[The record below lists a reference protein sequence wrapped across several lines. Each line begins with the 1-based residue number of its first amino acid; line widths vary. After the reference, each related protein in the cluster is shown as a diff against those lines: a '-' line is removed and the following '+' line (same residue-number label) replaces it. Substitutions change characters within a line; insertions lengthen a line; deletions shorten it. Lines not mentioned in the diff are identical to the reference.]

1 MTYTDFFWTERN
13 VKMNLHTITT
23 AALLAASSFGISAEQ
38 CKVKAS
44 MDDSE
49 AEGSGL
55 VLVGRVLYGIKRATK
70 VQEQAV
76 AHDTLVVIELESGTT
91 REIDLGPTWRYRGEN
106 IEAVVECLNDIEVV
120 ECLNDFEFDIGELV
134 EEIEWLEVPMPP
146 RIEPTVRPALRLVMG

>member
-1 MTYTDFFWTERN
+1 MS
-13 VKMNLHTITT
+13 LHTITT

-38 CKVKAS
+38 CKIEAS

-49 AEGSGL
+49 VEGSGL

-70 VQEQAV
+70 VHERPV

-106 IEAVVECLNDIEVV
+106 IESVV
-120 ECLNDFEFDIGELV
+120 ECLNDFEFDIDELV
-134 EEIEWLEVPMPP
+134 EEIEWLEVTMPP
-146 RIEPTVRPALRLVMG
+146 RIERPVRPALRLVMG